1 MQSKAK
7 SVSEYLSSVPPARRR
22 ELLRVRTLVKKSLPK
37 GYAETMQFG
46 MVSYVVPLK
55 LYPGGYL
62 GKKDVPLPYVSLA
75 AQKNHLAL
83 YLMNV
88 YGSPELERRFRAA
101 WRKSKKKLDMGKSCL
116 RFQIADE
123 LALDAI
129 ADAVASTP
137 VKAFIARY
145 EAARG

>member
-1 MQSKAK
+1 
-7 SVSEYLSSVPPARRR
+7 
-22 ELLRVRTLVKKSLPK
+22 
-37 GYAETMQFG
+37 
-46 MVSYVVPLK
+46 
-55 LYPGGYL
+55 
-62 GKKDVPLPYVSLA
+62 
-75 AQKNHLAL
+75 
-83 YLMNV
+83 MNV